1 MPPYVGEC
9 DRLGDDLFPG
19 DCGRRAGVGGGY
31 LRLGALG
38 EQRGPS
44 RRAAVVGGVTP
55 GAHTSR
61 WQDPGEKIGFMDDH
75 WVKVTGGH
83 GLAEVTD
90 EAIHLAIALRNVGS
104 GLAVLHGWSFYPER
118 HSGPGRAYRS
128 VPPERSTPCRPH
140 LSIARPPPS
149 FHGRGRDLHTWTQAA
164 CPPIPLHG
172 WINSG
177 SSPHLPC
184 VAAGGI
190 KRPQTSRVREKADQD
205 L

>member
-1 MPPYVGEC
+1 
-9 DRLGDDLFPG
+9 
-19 DCGRRAGVGGGY
+19 
-31 LRLGALG
+31 
-38 EQRGPS
+38 
-44 RRAAVVGGVTP
+44 
-55 GAHTSR
+55 
-61 WQDPGEKIGFMDDH
+61 MDDH

-90 EAIHLAIALRNVGS
+90 EAIYLAIALRNVGS

-149 FHGRGRDLHTWTQAA
+149 FHGRGRRPPYVGPSRV
-164 CPPIPLHG
+164 PPIPLHG
-172 WINSG
+172 WIDSG

>member
-1 MPPYVGEC
+1 
-9 DRLGDDLFPG
+9 
-19 DCGRRAGVGGGY
+19 
-31 LRLGALG
+31 
-38 EQRGPS
+38 
-44 RRAAVVGGVTP
+44 
-55 GAHTSR
+55 
-61 WQDPGEKIGFMDDH
+61 
-75 WVKVTGGH
+75 
-83 GLAEVTD
+83 
-90 EAIHLAIALRNVGS
+90 LAIALRNVGS

-149 FHGRGRDLHTWTQAA
+149 FHGRGRDLHTWAQAA

-172 WINSG
+172 CVNSG